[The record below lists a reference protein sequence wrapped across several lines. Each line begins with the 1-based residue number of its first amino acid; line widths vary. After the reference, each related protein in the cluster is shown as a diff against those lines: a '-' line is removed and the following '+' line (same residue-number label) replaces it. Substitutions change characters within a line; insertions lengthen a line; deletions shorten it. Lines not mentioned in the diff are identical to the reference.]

1 MMTKI
6 LIVAVVIVAAYFLM
20 RGIRRK
26 TDDDRGQPPRP
37 EGGDMVRCLR
47 CGIHLPRD
55 EALGS
60 PESYFCTAEHQ
71 REYRDDHRDRG

>member
-6 LIVAVVIVAAYFLM
+6 LLVAVVIVAAFFLA
-20 RGIRRK
+20 RGLRRRV
-26 TDDDRGQPPRP
+26 DDGREQPPRQG
-37 EGGDMVRCLR
+37 GGDMVRCAR

-60 PESYFCTAEHQ
+60 TESYFCSADHE
-71 REYRDDHRDRG
+71 REFQDNHRDRG